1 MGERKQ
7 KSELNSPDLKRYSE
21 FDYGTSETGGD
32 ASQNS
37 TVIEMLKQIKNLM
50 DDNHQSYHAQIR
62 QVADE
67 SGEIKYRLRETE
79 LQITDINTRLVDFE
93 TRLIT
98 VEDNMVELGN
108 ALTELKTA
116 LNESLSRKLD
126 KRAEEIL
133 DESRR
138 YFIENFSKLVSACE
152 SLEKRVEYTAADL
165 QVLTEEANKRITGV
179 ERLVQST
186 PVPRT
191 TRGTESGGRFKSFS
205 EQKRIVRRLKFLQAT
220 FT

>member
-1 MGERKQ
+1 MGEKGQ

-21 FDYGTSETGGD
+21 SDYGTSEAGGD

-37 TVIEMLKQIKNLM
+37 TVVEMLNQIKSLM
-50 DDNHQSYHAQIR
+50 DDNHQSHQAQIR

-67 SGEIKYRLRETE
+67 SGEMKHRLRETE
-79 LQITDINTRLVDFE
+79 LQITDINTRLVEFE
-93 TRLIT
+93 TPLIT
-98 VEDNMVELGN
+98 VEDNMVKLGD

-126 KRAEEIL
+126 EQAEEIL

-138 YFIENFSKLVSACE
+138 YLTENFAKLVSACE

-165 QVLTEEANKRITGV
+165 QVLTEEAKDLRV
-179 ERLVQST
+179 FL
-186 PVPRT
+186 
-191 TRGTESGGRFKSFS
+191 TEKNR
-205 EQKRIVRRLKFLQAT
+205 QAT
-220 FT
+220 

>member
-1 MGERKQ
+1 MGEREQ
-7 KSELNSPDLKRYSE
+7 KSELNLPDLKRYSE
-21 FDYGTSETGGD
+21 SDYGTSETGGD

-37 TVIEMLKQIKNLM
+37 TVIEMLTQIKSLM
-50 DDNHQSYHAQIR
+50 DDNHQSYYAQIR

-67 SGEIKYRLRETE
+67 SGEMKHRLRETE

-98 VEDNMVELGN
+98 VEDNMVEFGN

-126 KRAEEIL
+126 KRTEEIQ

-138 YFIENFSKLVSACE
+138 YFTENFSKLVSACE

-165 QVLTEEANKRITGV
+165 QVLTEEANKRITGM
-179 ERLVQST
+179 ERLV
-186 PVPRT
+186 
-191 TRGTESGGRFKSFS
+191 
-205 EQKRIVRRLKFLQAT
+205 
-220 FT
+220 

>member
-1 MGERKQ
+1 
-7 KSELNSPDLKRYSE
+7 
-21 FDYGTSETGGD
+21 
-32 ASQNS
+32 
-37 TVIEMLKQIKNLM
+37 M

-67 SGEIKYRLRETE
+67 SGEMKHRLRETE
-79 LQITDINTRLVDFE
+79 LQITDINTRLIEFE

-98 VEDNMVELGN
+98 VEDNMVELGD

-138 YFIENFSKLVSACE
+138 YSIENFAKLV
-152 SLEKRVEYTAADL
+152 
-165 QVLTEEANKRITGV
+165 
-179 ERLVQST
+179 
-186 PVPRT
+186 
-191 TRGTESGGRFKSFS
+191 
-205 EQKRIVRRLKFLQAT
+205 
-220 FT
+220 

>member
-1 MGERKQ
+1 MGEREQ
-7 KSELNSPDLKRYSE
+7 KSEVNSPDLKRYSE
-21 FDYGTSETGGD
+21 SDYGTSETGGD

-37 TVIEMLKQIKNLM
+37 TVIEMLTQIKSL

-67 SGEIKYRLRETE
+67 SGKMKHRFRETE

-93 TRLIT
+93 TCLIT
-98 VEDNMVELGN
+98 VEGNMVELGN

-126 KRAEEIL
+126 KQTEEIL

-138 YFIENFSKLVSACE
+138 YFTDNFS
-152 SLEKRVEYTAADL
+152 
-165 QVLTEEANKRITGV
+165 IGM
-179 ERLVQST
+179 
-186 PVPRT
+186 
-191 TRGTESGGRFKSFS
+191 
-205 EQKRIVRRLKFLQAT
+205 
-220 FT
+220 